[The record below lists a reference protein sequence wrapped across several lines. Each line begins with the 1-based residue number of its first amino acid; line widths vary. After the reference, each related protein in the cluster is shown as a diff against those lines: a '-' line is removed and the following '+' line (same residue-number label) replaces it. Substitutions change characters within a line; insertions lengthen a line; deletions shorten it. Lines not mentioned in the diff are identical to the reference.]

1 MKLPSNTS
9 ESSGTDGWI
18 LGTYKRERN
27 ERGKVFFSMLHFLQ
41 TNIFQIISNYLL
53 KSTYSLDS

>member
-18 LGTYKRERN
+18 LEIYKWEIN
-27 ERGKVFFSMLHFLQ
+27 EKKTKYFLGEAC
-41 TNIFQIISNYLL
+41 IV
-53 KSTYSLDS
+53 SLSLN